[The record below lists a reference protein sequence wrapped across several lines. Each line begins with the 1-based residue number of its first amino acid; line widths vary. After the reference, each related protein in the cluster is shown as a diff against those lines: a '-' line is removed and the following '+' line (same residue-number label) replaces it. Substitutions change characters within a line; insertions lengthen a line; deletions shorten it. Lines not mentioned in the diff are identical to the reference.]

1 MYLNSFLP
9 LERVALL
16 AFSLQITK
24 SILLIGKLLL
34 RVNQQI
40 VVDIVTEQMVCGV
53 RGVSMINLDSFLLS
67 KWMALFIFN
76 PASTKSTLLI
86 WKTNIGDHRFD
97 LCARILSNERCQ
109 DIWAWKRIQ
118 YLP

>member
-9 LERVALL
+9 SERVALL

-53 RGVSMINLDSFLLS
+53 RGVSMINLD
-67 KWMALFIFN
+67 
-76 PASTKSTLLI
+76 
-86 WKTNIGDHRFD
+86 
-97 LCARILSNERCQ
+97 
-109 DIWAWKRIQ
+109 
-118 YLP
+118 